1 MRDAY
6 LFCIVMNIIKFQIR
20 LIKMKKA
27 LAVAGILALSITPT
41 ASFAD
46 HMTPLE
52 TEIKPGGNLAHT
64 DLSDANL
71 RDANLRGANLRDAS
85 LRNADLSGA
94 DLTNA
99 NLRDTDMRFANL
111 KKADLKDAHLNN
123 ADLRNIDAI
132 GAILESAHLNNA
144 MLGGAKLKKANLGG
158 ANLNNASLNGVTDLS
173 GATLTSV
180 NATKLYGCTDK
191 LPKGWVCKSSSSNE
205 RLTYNDQ
212 QIFFTHKPK
221 NEKKVKVFISS
232 LPYQT
237 ECGLPFLKISL
248 SNNGK
253 YLVQLGG
260 ATKYAGFDFKKA
272 GKKFNQEYK
281 LCEMISDMPTIQ
293 PVNPNPAS
301 APSINF

>member
-6 LFCIVMNIIKFQIR
+6 LFYMIANSNKFQIR

-46 HMTPLE
+46 HLTPQE
-52 TEIKPGGNLAHT
+52 TEIRPGGNLAHT
-64 DLSDANL
+64 NLSDADLTN
-71 RDANLRGANLRDAS
+71 ANLKNANLKDAR

-99 NLRDTDMRFANL
+99 NLRDTDMKFANL
-111 KKADLKDAHLNN
+111 KNADLKDAQLNN

-132 GAILESAHLNNA
+132 GATLEFAHLNNA
-144 MLGGAKLKKANLGG
+144 KLGGAKLNKAKLGG
-158 ANLNNASLNGVTDLS
+158 ANLNRAFLNAVTDLS

-180 NATKLYGCTDK
+180 NATNLYGCTEK
-191 LPKGWVCKSSSSNE
+191 LPKGWVCTGSPSNQ

-212 QIFFTHKPK
+212 QIFFTFKPK

-237 ECGLPFLKISL
+237 ECGRTFLKTSL

-253 YLVQLGG
+253 YLVQLDK

-272 GKKFNQEYK
+272 GQKFIQTYK
-281 LCEMISDMPTIQ
+281 LCDMPTIQ
-293 PVNPNPAS
+293 PVNPNPA
-301 APSINF
+301 PSINF

>member
-1 MRDAY
+1 MRNAY
-6 LFCIVMNIIKFQIR
+6 LICIVMNIIKFQIR

-46 HMTPLE
+46 HLTPQE
-52 TEIKPGGNLAHT
+52 TEIRPGGNLAHT
-64 DLSDANL
+64 NLSDADLTN
-71 RDANLRGANLRDAS
+71 ANLKNANLKDAR

-99 NLRDTDMRFANL
+99 NLRDTDMKFANL
-111 KKADLKDAHLNN
+111 KNADLKDAQLNN

-132 GAILESAHLNNA
+132 GAILEFAHLNNA
-144 MLGGAKLKKANLGG
+144 KLGGAKLNKANLGG
-158 ANLNNASLNGVTDLS
+158 ANLNKASLNGVTDLS

-180 NATKLYGCTDK
+180 NATNLYGCTEK
-191 LPKGWVCKSSSSNE
+191 LPKGWVCTGSPSNQ

-212 QIFFTHKPK
+212 QIFFTFKPK

-237 ECGLPFLKISL
+237 ECGRTFLKTSL

-253 YLVQLGG
+253 YLVQIGG
-260 ATKYAGFDFKKA
+260 ATQYAGFDFKKA
-272 GKKFNQEYK
+272 GKKFNQQYK
-281 LCEMISDMPTIQ
+281 LCDMPTI
-293 PVNPNPAS
+293 
-301 APSINF
+301 